1 MAGRWVV
8 VAAVVLVALGGCGDE
23 PEDEPAIV
31 PVPVTS
37 GASPVPSGSPVVAAA
52 TRTGGT
58 GAAAAPTAAG
68 PTGTGPE
75 RPAGAGAERPTGAG
89 LAGFVA
95 VVQREMPE
103 LIMDRRDEEIA
114 TLAQQACDSL
124 AAGRS
129 AGAVVDEVRTYGT
142 DRAAARELVKL
153 AITTACPAQHR
164 RTTEF

>member
-8 VAAVVLVALGGCGDE
+8 AAVALVVTLGGCGDDT
-23 PEDEPAIV
+23 EDEPAIV

-37 GASPVPSGSPVVAAA
+37 GASPVPSGSAVVAAA
-52 TRTGGT
+52 TATGGT
-58 GAAAAPTAAG
+58 GASAAPTAAA
-68 PTGTGPE
+68 PVRTS
-75 RPAGAGAERPTGAG
+75 ADGAATAAG

-124 AAGRS
+124 GAGRS
-129 AGAVVDEVRTYGT
+129 AGAVVDEVRTYGA

-164 RTTEF
+164 RATEF

>member
-1 MAGRWVV
+1 MAGRWV
-8 VAAVVLVALGGCGDE
+8 VAAVVLVVALGGCGDDA
-23 PEDEPAIV
+23 EDEPAIV

-58 GAAAAPTAAG
+58 AAAAAPTAAA
-68 PTGTGPE
+68 PAGTGPD
-75 RPAGAGAERPTGAG
+75 RPASADGAATAAG

-103 LIMDRRDEEIA
+103 LVMDRRDEEIA
-114 TLAQQACDSL
+114 TLAQQACGSL
-124 AAGRS
+124 VAGRS
-129 AGAVVDEVRTYGT
+129 AGAVVDEVRTYGA

-164 RTTEF
+164 RAIEF